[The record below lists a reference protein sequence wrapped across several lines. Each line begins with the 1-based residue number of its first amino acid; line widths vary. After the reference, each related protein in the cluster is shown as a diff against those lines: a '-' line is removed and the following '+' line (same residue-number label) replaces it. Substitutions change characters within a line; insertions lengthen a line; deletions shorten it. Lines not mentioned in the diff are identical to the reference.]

1 MEIANKFKKMNLC
14 LVMDRFMIHLKNSNY
29 VPSDSHEL
37 LLRAREITSKMKIT
51 IRDMRVSSRYLEFD
65 VSVPKD
71 MLEQLIKKLEPIGPL
86 DHAKHVIDEPI
97 GKEEAIEKGRY
108 YFNYERF
115 WESHEILEGA
125 WKKSEG
131 AEKDLIQG
139 IILVAAALVHYQKNE
154 NEICL
159 SIFNRALEK
168 IGNAKG
174 KYHKIDIDALR
185 NKISSMVRT
194 GVLETF
200 TI

>member
-1 MEIANKFKKMNLC
+1 
-14 LVMDRFMIHLKNSNY
+14 MIHLKNFGY
-29 VPSDSHEL
+29 VPSDSHDL
-37 LLRAREITSKMKIT
+37 LVRARQIAADMKIT

-65 VSVPKD
+65 VSIEKERLD
-71 MLEQLIKKLEPIGPL
+71 QLINKLKPIGPL
-86 DHAKHVIDEPI
+86 DHTKHVVDEHI
-97 GKEEAIEKGRY
+97 GKEEAIEKGRD

-115 WESHEILEGA
+115 WECHEVLESA

-131 AEKDLIQG
+131 KEKELIQG

-168 IGNAKG
+168 IGNSKG
-174 KYHKIDIDALR
+174 KYHKIDVDALS
-185 NKISSMVRT
+185 NKVSFMLRT